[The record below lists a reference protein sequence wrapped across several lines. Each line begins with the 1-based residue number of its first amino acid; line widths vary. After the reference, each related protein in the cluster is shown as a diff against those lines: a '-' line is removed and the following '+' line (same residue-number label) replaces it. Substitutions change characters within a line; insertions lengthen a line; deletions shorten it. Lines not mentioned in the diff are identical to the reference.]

1 MNVISIIGRVG
12 KDPESRTTSTGTEYA
27 TFSVAVKRRGA
38 QDKTDWFAVKA
49 WGKTAGVCMQYV
61 AKGRQVAIT
70 GSVQID
76 EWEGQDGTRRTTV
89 TVNANDVQLLDKR
102 DDQGGGQ
109 RDQERFAQPAQRPAA
124 PPKPKQAEPSWRTDD
139 DIPPF

>member
-38 QDKTDWFAVKA
+38 QDKTDWFAIKA
-49 WGKTAGVCMQYV
+49 WGKTAAVCLQYV

-89 TVNANDVQLLDKR
+89 TVSANDVQLLDRR

-109 RDQERFAQPAQRPAA
+109 RDQERFDHRTQRPAA
-124 PPKPKQAEPSWRTDD
+124 APKPKRAEPSWQADD
-139 DIPPF
+139 DIPLF